1 MSNPTYTGVLGGSLA
16 YDRILPA
23 VTSSIGIVRRELDL
37 TLHRLDAPAQ
47 LRTDIALVVSEAVS
61 NVVMHAYVE
70 MPRGPV
76 YAAVAVR
83 PDALVLA
90 VGDAGRGLTPR
101 LDTPGLGFGLPLMGR
116 LCEDVVV
123 VPQPRGSGTQVTA
136 TFRHRLPPMPAR
148 FDRER
153 RDSLH
158 EYVRA
163 LLESTAETILDTR
176 ALVAEAD
183 QALRRGDQL
192 RRAFLAS

>member
-1 MSNPTYTGVLGGSLA
+1 MSHPTYRSGQRGGLV

-23 VTSSIGIVRRELDL
+23 VPSSVGIVRRELDL

-47 LRTDIALVVSEAVS
+47 LRTDIALVATEAVA
-61 NVVMHAYVE
+61 NVVMHAYVD

-76 YAAVAVR
+76 YAAAEVR
-83 PDALVLA
+83 PDALVIA
-90 VGDAGRGLTPR
+90 VGDAGRGLIPR

-116 LCEDVVV
+116 LCEDLVVTR
-123 VPQPRGSGTQVTA
+123 QPSGTGTQVTA
-136 TFRHRLPPMPAR
+136 TFRHRTAPLSVR

-163 LLESTAETILDTR
+163 MVESAAETRLDTR

-183 QALRRGDQL
+183 QALRRGAQL
-192 RRAFLAS
+192 RRAFLEA